1 MVVVGALACILFV
14 ILLGALFGVVGF
26 IVGSGVGIPAFLA
39 WFYYRI
45 DLESRDAKNGD
56 D

>member
-1 MVVVGALACILFV
+1 MVVVGAFTCILFA
-14 ILLGALFGVVGF
+14 ILLGALFGIVGF
-26 IVGSGVGIPAFLA
+26 IVGCGVGLPAFLA

-45 DLESRDAKNGD
+45 DLKSRDAKNGD